1 MSLNVKARVGP
12 GKRNERK
19 IPTHFLLSFSSFLLS
34 FFFLIFSSS
43 LTFPLF
49 FLSFLSFS
57 FIFFLL
63 SPSFLSHLLSSYYL
77 FFFIFSSLFLSFLS
91 SCPLSLS
98 LSSSSLFL
106 FFLSS
111 QTTVSVF
118 PLKDKQKSR
127 ECLSSLLPLAGNVTT
142 RSGRA
147 CAPCLFWNS
156 F

>member
-19 IPTHFLLSFSSFLLS
+19 IPTHFLLSFSSSLLSFFS

-43 LTFPLF
+43 LIFPLF
-49 FLSFLSFS
+49 FLSFLS
-57 FIFFLL
+57 
-63 SPSFLSHLLSSYYL
+63 PSF
-77 FFFIFSSLFLSFLS
+77 FVFSSLFLSFLS
-91 SCPLSLS
+91 LPPPLS

-106 FFLSS
+106 FLLSS
-111 QTTVSVF
+111 QTNVSVF